1 MFEDLKKSLDK
12 GLDVAFMNA
21 EKLAQAAKDLAK
33 EHKLNKEE
41 AKKLLDFLVEKSE
54 NARKSVEN
62 EVQQLVRTALNKMDV
77 VTRDDFKALE
87 ARVAKLEKG
96 AKKANPAKKPAA
108 KKVTK
113 KPAVPASE

>member
-54 NARKSVEN
+54 SARKSVEN
-62 EVQQLVRTALNKMDV
+62 EVQQLVRAALNKMEV
-77 VTRDDFKALE
+77 VTRDDMKVLE

-96 AKKANPAKKPAA
+96 TKKATPAKKPAA
-108 KKVTK
+108 KKPTK
-113 KPAVPASE
+113 KSAVQPSE